1 MQQFPW
7 LRFTVFASGLVAIG
21 YVAMKAT
28 TPTEEQLYQEMS
40 PEIRRKVDA
49 TRAARLAR
57 EAEMKKQMAAQ
68 ETRNANP
75 EASKPIWADPPQQT
89 K

>member
-7 LRFTVFASGLVAIG
+7 LRFTVFASGLMAIG

-40 PEIRRKVDA
+40 PDMRRRVDV
-49 TRAARLAR
+49 TRASRLAR
-57 EAEMKKQMAAQ
+57 EAEMKKQVAAQ
-68 ETRNANP
+68 EANSADP
-75 EASKPIWADPPQQT
+75 QSSKPIWADPPKQS